1 MRNKAYVLIIP
12 IFGIT
17 SLLLLESCSTAKT
30 GAHSNN
36 AYRAPATYIES
47 MNDYALDVDHEGI
60 SYTIDISTPEG
71 AAKLNKISLAEAENL
86 ALTEAVIK
94 YNCAMLVNPQFTN
107 LMNGKRVL
115 RITVFGFPARY
126 RARPDKTYDSN
137 VRQEIDINV
146 TKTTREY

>member
-1 MRNKAYVLIIP
+1 MKKTIAYITIIY
-12 IFGIT
+12 IVGMLV
-17 SLLLLESCSTAKT
+17 SSCSTAKT

-36 AYRAPATYIES
+36 AYHVPRTYIES
-47 MNDYALDVDHEGI
+47 MNDYALDVDPEGI

-71 AAKLNKISLAEAENL
+71 AAKLNKISLKDAEDL

-126 RARPDKTYDSN
+126 RARPDKIYDSN
-137 VRQEIDINV
+137 TRQEIDINV
-146 TKTTREY
+146 TNSSR

>member
-1 MRNKAYVLIIP
+1 MAIL
-12 IFGIT
+12 T
-17 SLLLLESCSTAKT
+17 SCSTART

-36 AYRAPATYIES
+36 AYRAPVTYIES
-47 MNDYALDVDHEGI
+47 MNDYALDVDPEGI

-71 AAKLNKISLAEAENL
+71 ASKLNKISLAEAENL
-86 ALTEAVIK
+86 ALTEALIK

-137 VRQEIDINV
+137 THQEIDINV
-146 TKTTREY
+146 TKSDR

>member
-1 MRNKAYVLIIP
+1 MKLVKIKFFIFCYCLIIST
-12 IFGIT
+12 FYFSSCHT
-17 SLLLLESCSTAKT
+17 SKT

-36 AYRAPATYIES
+36 AYQAPRTYIES
-47 MNDYALDVDHEGI
+47 MNDYALDVDPTGV

-71 AAKLNKISLAEAENL
+71 ASKLNKISLAEAENL

-126 RARPDKTYDSN
+126 RGRPDKIYDSN
-137 VRQEIDINV
+137 TPHEVDVNINSN
-146 TKTTREY
+146 K

>member
-1 MRNKAYVLIIP
+1 MKKISFPLIVLS
-12 IFGIT
+12 IFVI
-17 SLLLLESCSTAKT
+17 LFASCSVSKT

-36 AYRAPATYIES
+36 AYQAPRTYIES
-47 MNDYALDVDHEGI
+47 MNDYALDVDPNGV

-71 AAKLNKISLAEAENL
+71 ASKLNKISLAEAENL

-94 YNCAMLVNPQFTN
+94 YNCAMLINPQFTN

-126 RARPDKTYDSN
+126 RGRPDKIYDSDIHH
-137 VRQEIDINV
+137 EIDVNINSN
-146 TKTTREY
+146 K

>member
-1 MRNKAYVLIIP
+1 MKKNLSYLI
-12 IFGIT
+12 GL
-17 SLLLLESCSTAKT
+17 SLLLPLISSCSTAKT

-47 MNDYALDVDHEGI
+47 MNDYALDVDPEGV

-71 AAKLNKISLAEAENL
+71 ASKLNKISLAEAENL

-107 LMNGKRVL
+107 LMRGKRVL

-137 VRQEIDINV
+137 TRQEIDINV
-146 TKTTREY
+146 TKSIR

>member
-1 MRNKAYVLIIP
+1 MKRYIIQLVYFVVLTAFI
-12 IFGIT
+12 
-17 SLLLLESCSTAKT
+17 SCSVVRT
-30 GAHSNN
+30 GSHSNN
-36 AYRAPATYIES
+36 AYQAPMTYIES
-47 MNDYALDVDHEGI
+47 MNDYALDVDSKGV

-71 AAKLNKISLAEAENL
+71 ASKLNKISLKEAEKL

-94 YNCAMLVNPQFTN
+94 YNCAMLINPQVTN

-137 VRQEIDINV
+137 SRQQIDINV
-146 TKTTREY
+146 NK

>member
-1 MRNKAYVLIIP
+1 MKKNFSYILRLFLLIP
-12 IFGIT
+12 II
-17 SLLLLESCSTAKT
+17 SSCTTTKT

-47 MNDYALDVDHEGI
+47 MNDYALDVDPEGI

-71 AAKLNKISLAEAENL
+71 ASKLNKISLKEAENL

-126 RARPDKTYDSN
+126 RTRPDKTYDSN
-137 VRQEIDINV
+137 TRQEIDINV
-146 TKTTREY
+146 TKTNR

>member
-1 MRNKAYVLIIP
+1 MNR
-12 IFGIT
+12 
-17 SLLLLESCSTAKT
+17 SLLSLSFVAVTFLSIALSSCSTART

-36 AYRAPATYIES
+36 AYHDPRTYIES
-47 MNDYALDVDHEGI
+47 FNDYALDVEPEGV

-71 AAKLNKISLAEAENL
+71 AAKLNKITLAEAENL

-115 RITVFGFPARY
+115 RISVFGFPARY
-126 RARPDKTYDSN
+126 KARPDKVYDSN
-137 VRQEIDINV
+137 NHQQIDINV
-146 TKTTREY
+146 NR

>member
-1 MRNKAYVLIIP
+1 MKKIIFSQV
-12 IFGIT
+12 IIGASIIAAVM
-17 SLLLLESCSTAKT
+17 SSCSTART

-36 AYRAPATYIES
+36 AYHAPRTYIES
-47 MNDYALDVDHEGI
+47 FNDYALDVEPEGV

-71 AAKLNKISLAEAENL
+71 AAKLNKITLAEAENL

-126 RARPDKTYDSN
+126 KARPDKVYDSN
-137 VRQEIDINV
+137 NHQQIDINV
-146 TKTTREY
+146 NR

>member
-1 MRNKAYVLIIP
+1 MRKINLFLISVWLLTIGAIVL
-12 IFGIT
+12 
-17 SLLLLESCSTAKT
+17 SSCSTSQT
-30 GAHSNN
+30 GSHSRN
-36 AYRAPATYIES
+36 AYKAPVTYIES
-47 MNDYALDVDHEGI
+47 MNDYALDIDPEGV

-71 AAKLNKISLAEAENL
+71 AAKLDKISLKDAENL

-126 RARPDKTYDSN
+126 RARPDNQYESKT
-137 VRQEIDINV
+137 RQEIDININ
-146 TKTTREY
+146 KTTR

>member
-1 MRNKAYVLIIP
+1 MK
-12 IFGIT
+12 T
-17 SLLLLESCSTAKT
+17 SLSFIIAFGLLMVLNSSCSTSKT

-36 AYRAPATYIES
+36 AYHAPATYIES
-47 MNDYALDVDHEGI
+47 MNDYALDVEPEGVY
-60 SYTIDISTPEG
+60 YTIDISTPEG

-86 ALTEAVIK
+86 ALTEAVMK

-137 VRQEIDINV
+137 TRQEIDINV
-146 TKTTREY
+146 TKTNK

>member
-1 MRNKAYVLIIP
+1 MKRRSIISATLCCI
-12 IFGIT
+12 IFCIT
-17 SLLLLESCSTAKT
+17 LASCSISKT
-30 GAHSNN
+30 GSHSNN
-36 AYRAPATYIES
+36 AYRAPRTYIES
-47 MNDYALDVDHEGI
+47 VNDYALDVAPEGV

-71 AAKLNKISLAEAENL
+71 EAKLRNLNLAEAEDL

-107 LMNGKRVL
+107 LTNGKRIL

-137 VRQEIDINV
+137 THHQLDVNIN
-146 TKTTREY
+146 R